1 LYRRIPLEFYEIMS
15 WDPTCK
21 DIVTNNSAFEALC
34 IASLDGNLY
43 GTSHRDSFMAKP
55 HEIKEA
61 VAVAKGGQSGRV
73 TVHDVGYI
81 VIRRLE
87 NQAIAKKDKNSVLV
101 GVTPKL
107 VIMALCDESN
117 GSKSGLGLDQLFKL
131 QEHYT
136 KSGY

>member
-1 LYRRIPLEFYEIMS
+1 LYRRIPLEFYESMS

-21 DIVTNNSAFEALC
+21 DILTNNSAFEALC
-34 IASLDGNLY
+34 IAGLDGNLY
-43 GTSHRDSFMAKP
+43 GTSHRDTFVPKCN
-55 HEIKEA
+55 EIKEA
-61 VAVAKGGQSGRV
+61 AAVAKGGSTGRV
-73 TVHDVGYI
+73 SVSDVAYI

-87 NQAIAKKDKNSVLV
+87 NQAIAKKEKHSVLV
-101 GVTPKL
+101 GITPKL
-107 VIMALCDESN
+107 CIMALCDESN